1 MPAGG
6 SHAPGRAPARSHRRW
21 LYAGATADPD
31 VAFGALDRDSGER
44 FQALRRQLGV
54 RSFGMNLI
62 VVQPRQRGRIHAHE
76 HQEEVYFVLE
86 RELTLLVEGA
96 EHVVGPD
103 RLVRVGPAVR
113 RQLVNAGTGAPRP
126 ARPRRIRGPREPR
139 RPRLDFVGG
148 RRARCT
154 TSGDPAARRPT
165 DRLSRG
171 TEHAPPLT
179 QTIDG

>member
-1 MPAGG
+1 
-6 SHAPGRAPARSHRRW
+6 
-21 LYAGATADPD
+21 
-31 VAFGALDRDSGER
+31 
-44 FQALRRQLGV
+44 
-54 RSFGMNLI
+54 
-62 VVQPRQRGRIHAHE
+62 
-76 HQEEVYFVLE
+76 VLE

-154 TSGDPAARRPT
+154 TAGDPAARRPT
-165 DRLSRG
+165 DRLSRRTG
-171 TEHAPPLT
+171 ARAATHSNHRRLIRPQRRRQCLRSPSELVLASSRDRRHRRSS
-179 QTIDG
+179 DDHG

>member
-126 ARPRRIRGPREPR
+126 ARPRRIRDHESR
-139 RPRLDFVGG
+139 D
-148 RRARCT
+148 RRAW
-154 TSGDPAARRPT
+154 TSWEDDG
-165 DRLSRG
+165 RG
-171 TEHAPPLT
+171 APPQEIPLPDDLP
-179 QTIDG
+179 IA